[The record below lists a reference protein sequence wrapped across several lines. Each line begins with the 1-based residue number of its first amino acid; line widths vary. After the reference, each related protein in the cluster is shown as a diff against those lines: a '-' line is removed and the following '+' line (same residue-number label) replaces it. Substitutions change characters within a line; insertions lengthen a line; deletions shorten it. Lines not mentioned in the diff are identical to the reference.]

1 MLPTY
6 GRLRAGWSY
15 PAIAGVALMAGYLC
29 IIPAGYCGEGRVLV
43 VAPATAA
50 VGRGHPHG
58 RMTSHA
64 KVDDL
69 VIWA

>member
-1 MLPTY
+1 M
-6 GRLRAGWSY
+6 R
-15 PAIAGVALMAGYLC
+15 
-29 IIPAGYCGEGRVLV
+29 EGRVNNERVNNEGVGLK
-43 VAPATAA
+43 ALRCIACGRATVGSAA
-50 VGRGHPHG
+50 VGTWPPHG